1 MYNVPNEGK
10 FGGNNLK
17 NKLLKIF
24 DKTFLK
30 FIVVGII
37 NTLFGTAI
45 MFFCFNILQMDYWV
59 SSAMNYLCGGILSY
73 FLNKKY
79 TFEVKETSSKAIIRF
94 AINLTVCYLL
104 AYGVAKPIALYLFQ
118 GAGEKLQGN
127 IALVIGMGLYVLLN
141 YVGQRF
147 GRSNKMRQ
155 QSQEKEW
162 REKMKSSFKKT
173 VAFVAM
179 IAWAILGLT
188 LMQPVNAA
196 TVTPTVS
203 NLKATAAGQK
213 VTFSFDWDLTG
224 KSVKEGDTFTIDA
237 PEGVNI
243 TEIATQ
249 SLQANGAEVATVSM
263 TGKKITFTFKKAI
276 ESMNQNVKGG
286 FSYKAEWDNTPGNPG
301 NKTATSKVGSESVVI
316 TRPDGPGVFESVIN
330 KYNLTGDYVSKQF
343 KLDASENYAWMN
355 VGDDYYLT
363 KWFIRING
371 DGKNKL

>member
-45 MFFCFNILQMDYWV
+45 MFSSFYILEQLQWFSYDINYWT
-59 SSAMNYLCGGILSY
+59 SSALNYLCGSILSY

-79 TFEVKETSSKAIIRF
+79 TFEVKETSTKAIIRF

-147 GRSNKMRQ
+147 
-155 QSQEKEW
+155 W
-162 REKMKSSFKKT
+162 AFK
-173 VAFVAM
+173 
-179 IAWAILGLT
+179 
-188 LMQPVNAA
+188 Q
-196 TVTPTVS
+196 
-203 NLKATAAGQK
+203 
-213 VTFSFDWDLTG
+213 D
-224 KSVKEGDTFTIDA
+224 E
-237 PEGVNI
+237 
-243 TEIATQ
+243 
-249 SLQANGAEVATVSM
+249 
-263 TGKKITFTFKKAI
+263 AI
-276 ESMNQNVKGG
+276 EPEKGM
-286 FSYKAEWDNTPGNPG
+286 E
-301 NKTATSKVGSESVVI
+301 E
-316 TRPDGPGVFESVIN
+316 
-330 KYNLTGDYVSKQF
+330 
-343 KLDASENYAWMN
+343 
-355 VGDDYYLT
+355 
-363 KWFIRING
+363 
-371 DGKNKL
+371 KNEI

>member
-1 MYNVPNEGK
+1 VYNVPNEGK

-45 MFFCFNILQMDYWV
+45 INILQMDYWV

-147 GRSNKMRQ
+147 
-155 QSQEKEW
+155 W
-162 REKMKSSFKKT
+162 AFK
-173 VAFVAM
+173 
-179 IAWAILGLT
+179 
-188 LMQPVNAA
+188 QDEA
-196 TVTPTVS
+196 TEPR
-203 NLKATAAGQK
+203 
-213 VTFSFDWDLTG
+213 
-224 KSVKEGDTFTIDA
+224 
-237 PEGVNI
+237 
-243 TEIATQ
+243 
-249 SLQANGAEVATVSM
+249 
-263 TGKKITFTFKKAI
+263 
-276 ESMNQNVKGG
+276 KGM
-286 FSYKAEWDNTPGNPG
+286 E
-301 NKTATSKVGSESVVI
+301 
-316 TRPDGPGVFESVIN
+316 
-330 KYNLTGDYVSKQF
+330 
-343 KLDASENYAWMN
+343 
-355 VGDDYYLT
+355 
-363 KWFIRING
+363 
-371 DGKNKL
+371 GKNEI

>member
-94 AINLTVCYLL
+94 AINLTVCYLIAYGVAQPL

-147 GRSNKMRQ
+147 WAFKQ
-155 QSQEKEW
+155 DEATEPEKGME
-162 REKMKSSFKKT
+162 EK
-173 VAFVAM
+173 
-179 IAWAILGLT
+179 
-188 LMQPVNAA
+188 N
-196 TVTPTVS
+196 
-203 NLKATAAGQK
+203 
-213 VTFSFDWDLTG
+213 
-224 KSVKEGDTFTIDA
+224 
-237 PEGVNI
+237 
-243 TEIATQ
+243 EI
-249 SLQANGAEVATVSM
+249 
-263 TGKKITFTFKKAI
+263 
-276 ESMNQNVKGG
+276 
-286 FSYKAEWDNTPGNPG
+286 
-301 NKTATSKVGSESVVI
+301 
-316 TRPDGPGVFESVIN
+316 
-330 KYNLTGDYVSKQF
+330 
-343 KLDASENYAWMN
+343 
-355 VGDDYYLT
+355 
-363 KWFIRING
+363 
-371 DGKNKL
+371 